1 MARKPTI
8 PNEVRTEVERIVVE
22 FNSKNLAKRGAGYSV
37 RFRGNYTYVDRGE
50 YGSPSPICRL
60 TYNGAMDNW
69 GFAIYKYSNES
80 YDPEEWFFPGAGEV
94 DGTVEGAMRAGL
106 MAYPI

>member
-8 PNEVRTEVERIVVE
+8 PYEVRTEVEGIIVNFNRIT
-22 FNSKNLAKRGAGYSV
+22 FKNSGIAYSAQYRGKHIYLKR
-37 RFRGNYTYVDRGE
+37 NE
-50 YGSPSPICRL
+50 YGEPSPICRL

-69 GFAIYKYSNES
+69 GFAIYKYSDNV
-80 YDPEEWFFPGAGEV
+80 YDPEEWFFPGAGEM

-106 MAYPI
+106 MAYPV